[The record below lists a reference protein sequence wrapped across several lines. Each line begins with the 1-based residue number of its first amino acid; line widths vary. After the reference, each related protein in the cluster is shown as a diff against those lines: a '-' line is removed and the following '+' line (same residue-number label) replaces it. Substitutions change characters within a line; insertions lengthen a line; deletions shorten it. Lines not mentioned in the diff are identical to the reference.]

1 MQSKV
6 LQKRLGR
13 QGFTLGV
20 AISCALGMLQL
31 PVYADDNGVLTD
43 KKSLLQAPV
52 ADVRIAEL
60 KTALVSGDAVKTAQF
75 FHFPLNVMT
84 KTADGQLKLVQIGSV
99 AEFVQQYPQ
108 LLSPMQQ
115 QFLRCLTPMQ
125 LSFDGFDYSA
135 LAGQFWLRDFSH
147 AGKRDFYISTLSQD
161 PAVLAPWLSANCQDV
176 AMPVNDEL
184 GVIEASAP
192 AVVAAESPTASLVAT
207 SAKTP
212 EQGSL
217 QSFVG
222 QSEQHRIEVSEVSA
236 GKWRYRSWLLAQTD
250 DKPALE
256 IVGAKVLDVK
266 GPILQF
272 RRGKYRY
279 RFIVGN
285 GEHTAG
291 QQLSAASARIEIYYN
306 ENLLRTEFISTQ

>member
-1 MQSKV
+1 
-6 LQKRLGR
+6 
-13 QGFTLGV
+13 
-20 AISCALGMLQL
+20 
-31 PVYADDNGVLTD
+31 
-43 KKSLLQAPV
+43 
-52 ADVRIAEL
+52 
-60 KTALVSGDAVKTAQF
+60 
-75 FHFPLNVMT
+75 
-84 KTADGQLKLVQIGSV
+84 
-99 AEFVQQYPQ
+99 
-108 LLSPMQQ
+108 
-115 QFLRCLTPMQ
+115 
-125 LSFDGFDYSA
+125 
-135 LAGQFWLRDFSH
+135 
-147 AGKRDFYISTLSQD
+147 
-161 PAVLAPWLSANCQDV
+161 
-176 AMPVNDEL
+176 MPVNDEL

-217 QSFVG
+217 KSFVG

-285 GEHTAG
+285 GEHAAG
-291 QQLSAASARIEIYYN
+291 QQLSSASARIEIYYN
-306 ENLLRTEFISTQ
+306 ENLLRTEFISMQ

>member
-1 MQSKV
+1 
-6 LQKRLGR
+6 
-13 QGFTLGV
+13 
-20 AISCALGMLQL
+20 
-31 PVYADDNGVLTD
+31 
-43 KKSLLQAPV
+43 
-52 ADVRIAEL
+52 
-60 KTALVSGDAVKTAQF
+60 
-75 FHFPLNVMT
+75 
-84 KTADGQLKLVQIGSV
+84 
-99 AEFVQQYPQ
+99 
-108 LLSPMQQ
+108 
-115 QFLRCLTPMQ
+115 
-125 LSFDGFDYSA
+125 
-135 LAGQFWLRDFSH
+135 
-147 AGKRDFYISTLSQD
+147 
-161 PAVLAPWLSANCQDV
+161 
-176 AMPVNDEL
+176 MPVNDEL

-285 GEHTAG
+285 CEHAAG

-306 ENLLRTEFISTQ
+306 ENLLRTEFISMQ